1 MSDKISLKRESLIRD
16 SLNNYRL
23 DSGASDVY
31 CRGGKPMNQIMVRFE
46 CGREDRIGEPFGP
59 FPFVQQTYSWLRPG
73 PDGEFD
79 LAVHGVDGDWYID
92 HRFCRNEEDK
102 LPWSDFVVYAAD

>member
-1 MSDKISLKRESLIRD
+1 
-16 SLNNYRL
+16 
-23 DSGASDVY
+23 
-31 CRGGKPMNQIMVRFE
+31 MNQIMVRFE
-46 CGREDRIGEPFGP
+46 CGREGRIGEPFGP